1 MNKIKVIFGI
11 VVGVI
16 VLITIVGYFV
26 NLSYQNTESG
36 AESDEATWQLLQKT
50 YLDSECKKKYMG
62 QTDAMQKCFDRVI
75 EEQRLNPPIKP
86 ES

>member
-16 VLITIVGYFV
+16 VLITIVGYV
-26 NLSYQNTESG
+26 SLSYKNTESDT
-36 AESDEATWQLLQKT
+36 ESDEKTWQLLQKT
-50 YLDSECKKKYMG
+50 YLDSECKEKYMG
-62 QTDAMQKCFDRVI
+62 QTDAMQKCFDRVA

-86 ES
+86 